1 MKLLIIT
8 KELSIKTKYEI
19 EITTTYEDSLYKINN
34 NNYIAIIIDS
44 LININIRKLL
54 NSYIN
59 KNMIKHTIIID
70 DIKLSSYELLDRN
83 YQVFAII
90 SQNNIQDLSY
100 YIEELIKKDKL
111 YNEQKAN
118 IYKDISDILKKMGI
132 SPEKDGFHYLRKAI
146 YECYLNPS
154 LLPNINNNIYP
165 ILSNTFNININSII
179 RSINYA
185 IETGYTKSNYE
196 YEEKLFSNTIDID
209 KGKPTTVSFIS
220 IIVDE
225 LLLLHNI
232 TYY

>member
-8 KELSIKTKYEI
+8 KELNIKTKYEI

-100 YIEELIKKDKL
+100 YIEELIKK
-111 YNEQKAN
+111 
-118 IYKDISDILKKMGI
+118 
-132 SPEKDGFHYLRKAI
+132 
-146 YECYLNPS
+146 
-154 LLPNINNNIYP
+154 
-165 ILSNTFNININSII
+165 
-179 RSINYA
+179 INY
-185 IETGYTKSNYE
+185 IMNK
-196 YEEKLFSNTIDID
+196 
-209 KGKPTTVSFIS
+209 KPIFIK
-220 IIVDE
+220 IYLV
-225 LLLLHNI
+225 
-232 TYY
+232 Y

>member
-1 MKLLIIT
+1 MRILIIS
-8 KELSIKTKYEI
+8 KELNINKEYEI
-19 EITTTYEDSLYKINN
+19 EKTTNYEESLYKINN

-44 LININIRKLL
+44 LLNINIRKLL
-54 NSYIN
+54 NSYID
-59 KNMIKHTIIID
+59 KEKIKQTIIID

-83 YQVFAII
+83 YQVFAIV
-90 SQNNIQDLSY
+90 SRSNKEDLDY
-100 YIEELIKKDKL
+100 YIDELIKKEKI
-111 YNEQKAN
+111 YNIERAN
-118 IYKDISDILKKMGI
+118 IYKDISNILKKMGI

-154 LLPNINNNIYP
+154 LLVNINNNIYP

-185 IETGYTKSNYE
+185 IETGYTKSSYE
-196 YEEKLFSNTIDID
+196 YDEELFSNTIDLD

-220 IIVDE
+220 TIVDE

>member
-1 MKLLIIT
+1 MKVLIIS
-8 KELSIKTKYEI
+8 KKLNIKTQYEI
-19 EITTTYEDSLYKINN
+19 EIVTTYEESLYKINN

-44 LININIRKLL
+44 LLNINIRRLL
-54 NSYIN
+54 NSYNN
-59 KNMIKHTIIID
+59 KNMIKQTIIID

-83 YQVFAII
+83 YQVFTIL
-90 SQNNIQDLSY
+90 SRNNIQDLNY

-111 YNEQKAN
+111 YNNERAN
-118 IYKDISDILKKMGI
+118 IYKDISNILKKMGI

-154 LLPNINNNIYP
+154 LLVNINNNIYP
-165 ILSNTFNININSII
+165 ILVNTFNININSII

-196 YEEKLFSNTIDID
+196 YDEELFSNTIDLD

-220 IIVDE
+220 TIVDE

>member
-1 MKLLIIT
+1 MTNTGLINSFN
-8 KELSIKTKYEI
+8 E
-19 EITTTYEDSLYKINN
+19 INN
-34 NNYIAIIIDS
+34 FLIFLRNEYAAAAQEGNLTSGDLTAAVRMNETATTEAIDASKDLLEREFEKIQEEVGIDKEI
-44 LININIRKLL
+44 LAALPKNGIRA
-54 NSYIN
+54 NSKYAQRIEDVAA
-59 KNMIKHTIIID
+59 K
-70 DIKLSSYELLDRN
+70 
-83 YQVFAII
+83 
-90 SQNNIQDLSY
+90 Y
-100 YIEELIKKDKL
+100 YAYKDKL
-111 YNEQKAN
+111 YDEQKAN
-118 IYKDISDILKKMGI
+118 IYKDISSILKKMGI

-154 LLPNINNNIYP
+154 LLLNINNNIYP